1 MSIFNWLK
9 RLAPPRTPVA
19 GPRRVDLDWAKLE
32 QALAASIASEVASF
46 AKEHPEESFYGFALD
61 CNADYA
67 NVLFCLNTPE
77 DLEESAREYSEI
89 NTPSEIE
96 RQKADLQWGLGD
108 WKYQGFNLDSTSWK
122 GMEPYLEEFAELSNE
137 EDTEEFLITCC
148 RALLS
153 AETNGAFL
161 PLRRTPDFRV
171 ACIDHDENLAAG
183 DRRLERV
190 RLSS

>member
-1 MSIFNWLK
+1 MNIFNWLK
-9 RLAPPRTPVA
+9 RLTHATPVA
-19 GPRRVDLDWAKLE
+19 RQQRLDLDWEKLE
-32 QALAASIASEVASF
+32 QALAYAIVSEVDSF
-46 AKEHPEESFYGFALD
+46 SKEHPEETFYGFALD
-61 CNADYA
+61 CNAYYA

-77 DLEESAREYSEI
+77 DLEESAREYSEED
-89 NTPSEIE
+89 TPSEIE
-96 RQKADLQWGLGD
+96 RQKADLEWSLGD
-108 WKYQGFNLDSTSWK
+108 WKYQGFNLDSSTWK
-122 GMEPYLEEFAELSNE
+122 GMEPFLEEFAELSNE
-137 EDTEEFLITCC
+137 EDTEKFLLTCC

-171 ACIDHDENLAAG
+171 ACIDHDEDLGAG